1 MTKTNKTNSEAG
13 TAKADEAAKTAVE
26 MPQKRPVAILDV
38 MTGSVRMQF
47 VFLMENPSTM
57 PVPVRNFIN
66 AFRSGSEH
74 LLWSPTP
81 NAPVQLVPAR
91 CVGWEVRTA
100 TAAPNQRT
108 AESGAVSAP
117 NEAEPAKE
125 KPAA

>member
-1 MTKTNKTNSEAG
+1 
-13 TAKADEAAKTAVE
+13 
-26 MPQKRPVAILDV
+26 
-38 MTGSVRMQF
+38 
-47 VFLMENPSTM
+47 MENPSTM

-66 AFRSGSEH
+66 AFRSGSEQ
-74 LLWSPTP
+74 LLWSPAP

-117 NEAEPAKE
+117 NEAEPEKD

>member
-1 MTKTNKTNSEAG
+1 MTKTNKTNSAAG

-47 VFLMENPSTM
+47 VFPMENPSTM
-57 PVPVRNFIN
+57 PVPVRNFIK

-74 LLWSPTP
+74 LLWS
-81 NAPVQLVPAR
+81 
-91 CVGWEVRTA
+91 CGGWEGRTA

-117 NEAEPAKE
+117 NEAEPEKD